1 MSKSVRVRGLGQ
13 TYLAKYDENYVICL
27 ANGAGHIVVV
37 PGSSQHEFLKAMP
50 TEFEDLELSPSLA
63 NRYLGGY
70 TPDLLGLGSLQ
81 HAVYAEDAVVILG
94 LLPKI
99 AFVLPNTEDLQR
111 ALLLGRGVTAEMFSE
126 YFAPFQSSDWRLSLV
141 VPKWY
146 YTDVPQVHWVQHNF

>member
-13 TYLAKYDENYVICL
+13 TYLAKFRKNFVICL

-37 PGSSQHEFLKAMP
+37 PGSSQYDFLRAMP

-70 TPDLLGLGSLQ
+70 TVDLLGLGSLQ
-81 HAVYAEDAVVILG
+81 HAIYGEDAVVILG

-99 AFVLPNTEDLQR
+99 AFVMPNTEDLQR
-111 ALLLGRGVTAEMFSE
+111 ALLLGRGVTAEMFAE
-126 YFAPFQSSDWRLSLV
+126 FFGPFQKSDWRLELV

-146 YTDVPQVHWVQHNF
+146 YTEPPKVHWVQHSF

>member
-13 TYLAKYDENYVICL
+13 TYLATFGENYVICL

-37 PGSSQHEFLKAMP
+37 PGSSQYEFLKAMP
-50 TEFEDLELSPSLA
+50 TETEDLEFAPSLA

-81 HAVYAEDAVVILG
+81 HAIYGEDAVVILG
-94 LLPKI
+94 MLPKI
-99 AFVLPNTEDLQR
+99 GFVLPNSEDLQR
-111 ALLLGRGVTAEMFSE
+111 ALLLGRGVTSEMFSE
-126 YFAPFQSSDWRLSLV
+126 IFGPFQSSDWRLGIK
-141 VPKWY
+141 VPQWH